1 MKTMNYTVSD
11 KLGLHARPAGLLV
24 KLAKEFESRIELVKG
39 DNAVDATKLFA
50 VMGMNVKCG
59 ETVTVNVNGS
69 DEEIAFAKIEK
80 FFAENL

>member
-69 DEEIAFAKIEK
+69 DEETAFAKIEK
-80 FFAENL
+80 FFSENL